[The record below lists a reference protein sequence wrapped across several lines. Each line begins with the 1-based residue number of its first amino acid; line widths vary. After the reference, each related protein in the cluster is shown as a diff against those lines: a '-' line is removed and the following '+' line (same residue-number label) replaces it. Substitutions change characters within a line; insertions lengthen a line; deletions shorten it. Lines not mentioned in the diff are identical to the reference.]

1 MLGKKRN
8 YNENINDENLPSFL
22 VNKKE
27 ETIRLRFLKNMSG
40 FEIYNF
46 ILTDSYISKRK
57 GDRSVHILTENKLDK
72 SFKGRIF
79 DKLCY

>member
-27 ETIRLRFLKNMSG
+27 EKEKNMN
-40 FEIYNF
+40 EI
-46 ILTDSYISKRK
+46 KRIK
-57 GDRSVHILTENKLDK
+57 KMMNSNKKIQNKKNKNTNPIEHDKQSTTMEENE
-72 SFKGRIF
+72 
-79 DKLCY
+79 